1 MKKFK
6 YTKLLVS
13 ILLSVW
19 ITSWLV
25 FAWNGLQATDWDTL
39 TAAKWNELVT
49 KVTGIE
55 TNTYTKTEIDNK
67 WYLTSTTWW
76 WVQLSSTCTT
86 STPWVMN
93 YDSVNELMNI
103 CLWWEWQTFASAVKI
118 WWDISKPWLSCKDI
132 LDNWWN
138 VWDGLYWVIIWWVT
152 KQVYCDMT
160 TDGWWYMLIVTLT
173 NQTTNITWS
182 TPPWNK
188 GLWTPNVSEF
198 YSMDISSLNQWSD
211 WNSFMIKE
219 WWGKW
224 VATEVSEIYNNYS
237 WKTWR
242 YTWTADNH
250 LLMWKASWNIRWDTV
265 SASYINK
272 IESWNKIRWIK
283 SCSNEW
289 WCKTDWNE
297 GLSIAYWEQ
306 NRWPCYSW
314 TENISFWNA
323 RWHSSTTRISLC
335 WWWHSDPSATLPL
348 TYWIK

>member
-132 LDNWWN
+132 LDKWWN
-138 VWDGLYWVIIWWVT
+138 IWDGIYWIKPTLTTSAIE
-152 KQVYCDMT
+152 VYCDMT
-160 TDGWWYMLIVTLT
+160 NDWGGWTLVMVTGNWGSHSWLT
-173 NQTTNITWS
+173 TEQWPITAIRPTPLPATNVHYKMSDDMMNQIKGTTGEDIAIRMIESEKYNVKRFWKRSCT
-182 TPPWNK
+182 
-188 GLWTPNVSEF
+188 LWTSYADNNDSDCVYVTGVYSENPTYTNLSDTDSWKF
-198 YSMDISSLNQWSD
+198 YLWAI
-211 WNSFMIKE
+211 NS
-219 WWGKW
+219 W
-224 VATEVSEIYNNYS
+224 VDTSWKRLSVYGRNNY
-237 WKTWR
+237 WFHYWR
-242 YTWTADNH
+242 KGPTLWY
-250 LLMWKASWNIRWDTV
+250 
-265 SASYINK
+265 
-272 IESWNKIRWIK
+272 
-283 SCSNEW
+283 
-289 WCKTDWNE
+289 
-297 GLSIAYWEQ
+297 
-306 NRWPCYSW
+306 
-314 TENISFWNA
+314 SFWWTMWV
-323 RWHSSTTRISLC
+323 R
-335 WWWHSDPSATLPL
+335 
-348 TYWIK
+348 